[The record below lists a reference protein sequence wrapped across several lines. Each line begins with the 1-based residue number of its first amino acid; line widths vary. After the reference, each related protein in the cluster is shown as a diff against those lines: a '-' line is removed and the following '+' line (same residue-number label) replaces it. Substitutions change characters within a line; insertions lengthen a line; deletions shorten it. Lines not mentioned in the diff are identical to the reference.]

1 MINIFNYTDYR
12 LFIKD
17 VYLDKK
23 NRKKSFSFRV
33 FSDQV
38 GFSSKSFIQDV
49 ISGKRNLSKD
59 STFKLIE
66 YFEFD
71 VKRSAYFQD
80 LIEFDQAK
88 SVDQKEFFLSR
99 IVASN
104 RSKTFQKILKEQ
116 YEFYSTWYN
125 NTIRELITISKY
137 GKNLKLLGK
146 MLEPQQSEAKV
157 KKSVQ
162 LMLDLG
168 LLKKTNEGYCVS
180 SATITTGDEVAS
192 TLVSMFHS
200 ENFKLAER
208 SMSEVAPRDRD
219 LSCVVIRLSKDSYQ
233 NVKNEVQEFRKRI
246 LQMESPLE
254 ETDKVFHFNMQLFP
268 TTRSIGGEV

>member
-23 NRKKSFSFRV
+23 DRKKSFSFRV

-59 STFKLIE
+59 SAFKLIE

-88 SVDQKEFFLSR
+88 NVDQKEFFLSR

-116 YEFYSTWYN
+116 YEFYSIWYN
-125 NTIRELITISKY
+125 NTIRELITIPKY

-208 SMSEVAPRDRD
+208 SMSETAPRDRD
-219 LSCVVIRLSKDSYQ
+219 LSCVVIRLSKDGYQ
-233 NVKNEVQEFRKRI
+233 NVKDEVQEFRKRI
-246 LQMESPLE
+246 LQMESPLG

-268 TTRSIGGEV
+268 TTRSIGGHV